1 MNVTFEKTKKLINEL
16 IDKNNEYLDTESKE
30 AILNYIEH
38 DEYEMAFEGL
48 FIELIKL
55 NLLLSSDDERD
66 MAFELAE
73 LGVLSIPINILN
85 PIEGTPLGK
94 AQKLT
99 EKEVLSTIAI
109 FRWLIHAIPRR
120 YYLAHSSCLHRN
132 CLCVW
137 LFATG
142 L

>member
-66 MAFELAE
+66 MAFELA
-73 LGVLSIPINILN
+73 
-85 PIEGTPLGK
+85 
-94 AQKLT
+94 QKLNLD
-99 EKEVLSTIAI
+99 KNSI
-109 FRWLIHAIPRR
+109 FEEQFWEMFMNFIV
-120 YYLAHSSCLHRN
+120 S
-132 CLCVW
+132 
-137 LFATG
+137 
-142 L
+142 